1 MNSPTQTFAVNPED
15 EGTRLDHF
23 LTNRLSGMTRSALKR
38 LITAGQV
45 MLDGAPA
52 QKPGVCL
59 KPGISVSVSIPD
71 APSRVPSGEDIP
83 LVLIFED
90 EHLLVLDKRASMVVH
105 PGHGCHSGTVVN
117 ALIGRGTPL
126 AAAGGADRPGI
137 VHRLDKGTS
146 GLLIVAKTDEALHG
160 LRTAF
165 TQRKVHK
172 RYLALCWGQPDPADG
187 IIDRSIGRSRGDPT
201 KMAVRGTRGRMR
213 HAISH
218 YATLET
224 VPGFGFMEI
233 FPQTGRTHQIR
244 VHFQSLNHSLV
255 GDERYGGRAWKGVQD
270 QLKRKTLR
278 DFKRLAL
285 HAADLKFEH
294 PVTGGE
300 LAFSADLPAEFL
312 ELLEVLRN

>member
-1 MNSPTQTFAVNPED
+1 MSPKIQTFDVDPEED
-15 EGTRLDHF
+15 GTRLDQF
-23 LTNRLSGMTRSALKR
+23 LTNRLAGTTRSALKR
-38 LITAGQV
+38 LIMQGQV
-45 MLDGAPA
+45 LLDGQPA
-52 QKPGVCL
+52 AKPGVYL
-59 KPGISVSVSIPD
+59 KRGVLVSVTIPEL
-71 APSRVPSGEDIP
+71 PSRIP
-83 LVLIFED
+83 LPEQIPLDVIFED
-90 EHLLVLDKRASMVVH
+90 EHLLIMNKMAGMVVH
-105 PGHGCHSGTVVN
+105 PGHGCRSGTLVN

-126 AAAGGADRPGI
+126 ATGGGPDRPGI

-146 GLLIVAKTDEALHG
+146 GLLIVAKTDQALHG

-165 TQRKVHK
+165 TRREIFK
-172 RYLALCWGQPDPADG
+172 RYLALSWGQPDPAEG

-213 HAISH
+213 PAISRF
-218 YATLET
+218 ATLET
-224 VPGFGFMEI
+224 LPGFGFMEI

-244 VHFQSLNHSLV
+244 VHFQSLNHPLV

-278 DFKRLAL
+278 DFNRLAL
-285 HAADLKFEH
+285 HAADLTFEH

-300 LAFSADLPAEFL
+300 MKFNAELPTEFL

>member
-1 MNSPTQTFAVNPED
+1 MSPQIQTFDVAPEED
-15 EGTRLDHF
+15 GTRLDQF
-23 LTNRLSGMTRSALKR
+23 LTNRLAGTTRSALKR
-38 LITAGQV
+38 LIMQGQV
-45 MLDGAPA
+45 LLDGQPA
-52 QKPGVCL
+52 AKPGVCL
-59 KPGISVSVSIPD
+59 KRGVLVSVTIPEL
-71 APSRVPSGEDIP
+71 PSRIP
-83 LVLIFED
+83 LPEQIPLDVIFED
-90 EHLLVLDKRASMVVH
+90 EHLLIMNKMAGMVVH
-105 PGHGCHSGTVVN
+105 PGHGCRSGTLVN

-126 AAAGGADRPGI
+126 ATGGGPDRPGI

-146 GLLIVAKTDEALHG
+146 GLLIVAKTDQALHG

-165 TQRKVHK
+165 TRREIFK
-172 RYLALCWGQPDPADG
+172 RYLALSWGQPDPAEG

-213 HAISH
+213 PAISRF
-218 YATLET
+218 ATLET
-224 VPGFGFMEI
+224 LPGFGFMEI

-244 VHFQSLNHSLV
+244 VHFQSLNHPLV

-278 DFKRLAL
+278 DFNRLAL
-285 HAADLKFEH
+285 HAADLTFEH

-300 LAFSADLPAEFL
+300 MKFNAELPTEFL